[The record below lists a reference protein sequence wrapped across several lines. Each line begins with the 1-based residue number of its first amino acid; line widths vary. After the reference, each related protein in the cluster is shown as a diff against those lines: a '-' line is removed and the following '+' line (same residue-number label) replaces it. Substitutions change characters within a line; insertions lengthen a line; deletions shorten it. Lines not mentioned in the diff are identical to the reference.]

1 MGLLSFN
8 DVDMVILDE
17 LMERRNNIV
26 HEGKIYAM
34 ELSELENY
42 YDAIDGLLKAL
53 ASALK
58 KIDISVIDDAQM
70 LSSDI
75 IFGCD

>member
-1 MGLLSFN
+1 
-8 DVDMVILDE
+8 MVILDE

-34 ELSELENY
+34 ELSELETY
-42 YDAIDGLLKAL
+42 YDVIDGLLKAL

-75 IFGCD
+75 IFGCDQSGGIRL